1 MTRKMLR
8 RVLPW
13 LVLAGSFLVLCVF
26 EWRNITD
33 LLDSDMASDMIYAN
47 LLAREGSFLSENWYY
62 STELRIITNHL
73 VFAPLFLLTQDWFLV
88 RVLGSALTY
97 ALLVLSVYAL
107 LRAAGL
113 RRRFPPVAAA
123 LLLPLS
129 ELYFHF
135 TLVGTFYTYNLILT
149 FLLLALAL
157 AQSAPCTPRARAWR
171 LAALSALSVAAGLGG
186 YRFLYLFSLPLA
198 AAALYLRLR
207 HGPVPRA
214 SRLLGGSVLS
224 LGMALLGA
232 ALNRLVLARVY
243 SFASYDAMSFTDFN
257 FARVGDFLS
266 RLPTLLGFPTDQPV
280 LSVYAAPAALS
291 LLLLALAGW
300 SVAAALRAPRGAVED
315 VSPAPDAPHSAP
327 ANPPA
332 FGEQVLALF
341 AGFGLAFYLALL
353 ALTNVETY
361 QYHFLPVAV
370 LCVPLAACRLLRL
383 PASGP
388 LLPRAPRAAEA
399 PLPPDAPR
407 AAEAPRPGRLRLAP
421 RTAGVGLLACLL
433 AVTSAVNYRY
443 YSRLDNTYEQRMLL
457 VTLSE
462 EGYANGYSSFWLG
475 NILTELSDG
484 EVQMYLVKP
493 PFSTADDLID
503 RVDPWLQLKSHLEAR
518 PEGRVFILFSKYFG
532 ETDFPLFARLDP
544 SHVIYESPYLL
555 AYGYESFDDL
565 YNDAAS

>member
-1 MTRKMLR
+1 MFLR
-8 RVLPW
+8 RIRRAAPW
-13 LVLAGSFLVLCVF
+13 LALAGCFLALCVF
-26 EWRNITD
+26 MWRNITD

-47 LLAREGSFLSENWYY
+47 LLARERSFLSENWYY
-62 STELRIITNHL
+62 STEIRIFTNHL
-73 VFAPLFLLTQDWFLV
+73 SFAPLFLLTQDWFLV

-157 AQSAPCTPRARAWR
+157 AQSAPCPPRARALR
-171 LAALSALSVAAGLGG
+171 LAALLALSVTAGLGG

-207 HGPVPRA
+207 HGPVPRV
-214 SRLLGGSVLS
+214 SRLLGGAMLS
-224 LGMALLGA
+224 LGAALLGA
-232 ALNRLVLARVY
+232 ALNRLVLANRYVF
-243 SFASYDAMSFTDFN
+243 SSYDSMAFLNFSFD
-257 FARVGDFLS
+257 RVTDFLS
-266 RLPTLLGFPTDQPV
+266 FLPTLLGFPTGQPI

-327 ANPPA
+327 GNPPA

-341 AGFGLAFYLALL
+341 AGFALAFYLALL
-353 ALTNVETY
+353 ALTDVETY
-361 QYHFLPVAV
+361 QYHFLPLAA
-370 LCVPLAACRLLRL
+370 LCVPLAAFRLDRL

-388 LLPRAPRAAEA
+388 LLPAGPAAAAGAPRRSGPRLSPRAAGA
-399 PLPPDAPR
+399 
-407 AAEAPRPGRLRLAP
+407 
-421 RTAGVGLLACLL
+421 GLLACLL

-457 VTLSE
+457 NTLAE
-462 EGYANGYSSFWLG
+462 EGYDTGYASFWLG
-475 NILTELSDG
+475 NVLTELSGG
-484 EVQMYLVKP
+484 EVEMYLLDR
-493 PFSTADDLID
+493 PFASADILISG
-503 RVDPWLQLKSHLEAR
+503 VSGWLQERSHLERR
-518 PEGRVFILFSKYFG
+518 PEGKVFILFSKYYH
-532 ETDFPLFARLDP
+532 ETDYPLFANLDP
-544 SHVIYESPYLL
+544 SRAIYESPYLIAL
-555 AYGYESFDDL
+555 GYESFDDL
-565 YNDAAS
+565 YSDAAS

>member
-1 MTRKMLR
+1 MFLR
-8 RVLPW
+8 RIRRAAPW
-13 LVLAGSFLVLCVF
+13 LVLAGCFAALCVF
-26 EWRNITD
+26 MWRNVTD

-47 LLAREGSFLSENWYY
+47 LLAKEGSFLSTSWYY
-62 STELRIITNHL
+62 STELRIIHNHL
-73 VFAPLFLLTQDWFLV
+73 YFAPLFYLTQDWHLV
-88 RVLGSALTY
+88 RFLGTVISY
-97 ALLVLSVYAL
+97 ALLLASLGAL
-107 LRAAGL
+107 MRRAGL
-113 RRRFPPVAAA
+113 WRWFPLVGTV

-129 ELYFHF
+129 QLYFRF
-135 TLVGTFYTYNLILT
+135 VLVANFYTAYLILT

-171 LAALSALSVAAGLGG
+171 LAALSALSVAAGRGG

-266 RLPTLLGFPTDQPV
+266 RLPTLLGFTTDQPV

-341 AGFGLAFYLALL
+341 TGFGLAFYLALL

-388 LLPRAPRAAEA
+388 L
-399 PLPPDAPR
+399 PPDAPR
-407 AAEAPRPGRLRLAP
+407 AAETPRPGGLRLAP